1 MNERTRDRVIERRA
15 CRRASR
21 LVAARCVALCITL
34 CIALVAPAALRAQQ
48 HPVTVPELRLDA
60 TSARIPRLELSG
72 GAVIPVGIYVRLALS
87 AGAGITRQSGLN
99 QAAGRAD
106 AIARF
111 ELDPLKQHSRGAW
124 IGGGLSLL
132 GRNGPHVRAYLAL
145 VAGLELE
152 QRRGWVPSIEAGL
165 GGGARVSVGV
175 HRAMQL
181 WR

>member
-1 MNERTRDRVIERRA
+1 MNAHARNCVIEPRT
-15 CRRASR
+15 CRSTS
-21 LVAARCVALCITL
+21 LLAAALCITL
-34 CIALVAPAALRAQQ
+34 SAPVSLRAQQ

-87 AGAGITRQSGLN
+87 AGAGVTRQSGLIRP
-99 QAAGRAD
+99 AGRAD

-111 ELDPLKQHSRGAW
+111 ELDPLKQHTRGAW

-132 GRNGPHVRAYLAL
+132 GRDGPHVRAYLAL
-145 VAGLELE
+145 VAGVELH
-152 QRRGWVPSIEAGL
+152 QRAGWVPSIEAGL

>member
-1 MNERTRDRVIERRA
+1 MRERARDAVIERRPWH
-15 CRRASR
+15 RAS
-21 LVAARCVALCITL
+21 LLAAICVTL
-34 CIALVAPAALRAQQ
+34 FAPGALRAQQ

-72 GAVIPVGIYVRLALS
+72 GAVIPIGIYVRLALS
-87 AGAGITRQSGLN
+87 AGAGITRQSGLA
-99 QAAGRAD
+99 QTAGRAD

-111 ELDPLKQHSRGAW
+111 ELDPLKQHTRGAW
-124 IGGGLSLL
+124 LGGGLSLL

-145 VAGLELE
+145 VAGLELR
-152 QRRGWVPSIEAGL
+152 QRGSWLPTIEAGL

-175 HRAMQL
+175 HRAMTL